1 MAAVK
6 VIVNRVNLLVLPE
19 FRQVLKEW
27 EDFGKTGDRLV
38 GIVETRW
45 DGSYNLE
52 EVMTASRFS
61 TPGLQDAKRD
71 LMATIAEYDK
81 VSNNEHETA

>member
-6 VIVNRVNLLVLPE
+6 VIVNRVNMLALPE

-27 EDFGKTGDRLV
+27 EDFGKSGDRLV
-38 GIVETRW
+38 GIVRTKW
-45 DGSYNLE
+45 DGDYNLE

-61 TPGLQDAKRD
+61 IPGLQDAKRD
-71 LMATIAEYDK
+71 LMATLAEYDK
-81 VSNNEHETA
+81 VNTNEQAIA